1 MGARMVAFLES
12 LLSGLDCL
20 DCLAEKGKPESK
32 RHKLETPQLM
42 SMYEDEID
50 SLQPRF
56 RDESESA
63 CYVFSWLRSTSVFAP
78 RRCDFRSR
86 TCEVRRSC

>member
-42 SMYEDEID
+42 LGRSHISRNACGIPRSYLWR
-50 SLQPRF
+50 SLCL
-56 RDESESA
+56 SA
-63 CYVFSWLRSTSVFAP
+63 ALTAWDCLAHAGLLGER
-78 RRCDFRSR
+78 
-86 TCEVRRSC
+86 E

>member
-42 SMYEDEID
+42 SRTVQYNTVL
-50 SLQPRF
+50 SPRALLVVS
-56 RDESESA
+56 RRTVSEYWQHHGLSP
-63 CYVFSWLRSTSVFAP
+63 YQIRK
-78 RRCDFRSR
+78 
-86 TCEVRRSC
+86 

>member
-42 SMYEDEID
+42 LGGGEGLPPGRAHLSAQPHTSMNDK
-50 SLQPRF
+50 
-56 RDESESA
+56 A
-63 CYVFSWLRSTSVFAP
+63 RSPNV
-78 RRCDFRSR
+78 CM
-86 TCEVRRSC
+86 CV

>member
-12 LLSGLDCL
+12 LSGLDCL

-42 SMYEDEID
+42 TLSWKQAEMSVTGVLYF
-50 SLQPRF
+50 LRPRSGEA
-56 RDESESA
+56 R
-63 CYVFSWLRSTSVFAP
+63 AP
-78 RRCDFRSR
+78 APGAIR
-86 TCEVRRSC
+86 